1 MPVCDLGQNYTQS
14 KIWLICAA
22 ACILGLW
29 KTRNNRVFN
38 NKNTTRPDILR
49 MIADDLQLWA
59 CRSEK
64 LKAKMFE

>member
-1 MPVCDLGQNYTQS
+1 MEN
-14 KIWLICAA
+14 
-22 ACILGLW
+22 
-29 KTRNNRVFN
+29 NNRVFN
-38 NKNTTRPDILR
+38 NKNTTRPAILR